1 MPDVYDLQKA
11 SSTLCMC
18 KKDFRI
24 KLIYRGH
31 IQPLPRSSPRGK
43 LRFMA
48 EDVERVVG
56 MIKRREIVL

>member
-1 MPDVYDLQKA
+1 MSGIYDLQKA
-11 SSTLCMC
+11 SSTLSMC

-31 IQPLPRSSPRGK
+31 ITPLPRSSPKGK

-48 EDVERVVG
+48 KDVEEVVLK
-56 MIKRREIVL
+56 IKQGEIRI